1 MRDKAASAYWK
12 YSSHISALHLF
23 YSRFLLGQWL
33 QITRREI
40 SYTVEKKAFMYREH
54 CAIASQRQKLSM
66 TNLRSDQQQR
76 LKSII
81 RMSVT
86 NKMLPKNRLEGDV
99 VRTVTS
105 CTVLE

>member
-23 YSRFLLGQWL
+23 YSRFLLGQWF

-40 SYTVEKKAFMYREH
+40 SYTVEKKAFMYRDH
-54 CAIASQRQKLSM
+54 SAIVPQREKHSM
-66 TNLRSDQQQR
+66 TNLQSHQQQR
-76 LKSII
+76 LKSAI
-81 RMSVT
+81 RTSVT

-99 VRTVTS
+99 VCTVTS